1 MTNDIALL
9 DFDGYI
15 CKAYYATIS
24 KGSTDFDEM
33 LALLEELVESAKSK
47 VDEGAMIK
55 YYISGHTYKKDI
67 YPSYKVN
74 RKKDLLLGE
83 FREFIKLYYED
94 KLIVDNVEAD
104 DLITMDCEVYEKTG
118 FVPIVFSDDKD
129 LRYYCKRY
137 CKINL
142 SEEIVEQ
149 DEKEMVQHRIIQFL
163 TGDREDNVQG
173 VYGIGEKKAIIEL
186 NKLGG
191 ITIENVI
198 RVYKNKG
205 IDIDECLKNL
215 ILISPLHHKV
225 IEEGYYDYS
234 NISDAIIGHFKY
246 WNKKVKGIYYE
257 DEAI

>member
-1 MTNDIALL
+1 MHDLALL

-47 VDEGAMIK
+47 IDKYADMN

-67 YPSYKVN
+67 YPSYKAN
-74 RKKDLLLGE
+74 RKKDPLLGE
-83 FREFIKLYYED
+83 FREFIKLYYKD
-94 KLIVDNVEAD
+94 KIIKANVEAD
-104 DLITMDCEVYEKTG
+104 DLIVMDYEFYSKARNP
-118 FVPIVFSDDKD
+118 VVFSDDKD
-129 LRYYCKRY
+129 LRYYCKTY

-149 DEKEMVQHRIIQFL
+149 DEKEMEQHRIIQFL
-163 TGDREDNVQG
+163 TGDKEDNVQG
-173 VYGIGEKKAIIEL
+173 VYGIGEKKAVIEL
-186 NKLGG
+186 DKLGG

-205 IDIDECLKNL
+205 TSIDECLKNL
-215 ILISPLHHKV
+215 ILISPLYSEF
-225 IEEGYYDYS
+225 IENYYYDDEDTLY
-234 NISDAIIGHFKY
+234 NIMGLFKY
-246 WNKKVKGIYYE
+246 WSKKVKEIYYE
-257 DEAI
+257 NEAI

>member
-1 MTNDIALL
+1 MYDVALL

-15 CKAYYATIS
+15 CKTYYATIS

-47 VDEGAMIK
+47 VEKDALIK

-67 YPSYKVN
+67 YPSYKAN
-74 RKKDLLLGE
+74 RKKDPLLGE
-83 FREFIKLYYED
+83 FREFVELYYGD
-94 KLIVDNVEAD
+94 KLNKDNVEAD
-104 DLITMDCEVYEKTG
+104 DLIVLDYEAYDKGG
-118 FVPIVFSDDKD
+118 FSPVVFSDDKD

-149 DEKEMVQHRIIQFL
+149 DEKEMEQHRIIQFL
-163 TGDREDNVQG
+163 TGDKEDNVQG

-198 RVYKNKG
+198 RVYRNKG

-215 ILISPLHHKV
+215 ILISPLHNKV
-225 IEEGYYDYS
+225 IEEGYYNYYILS
-234 NISDAIIGHFKY
+234 NAIIGHFKY
-246 WNKKVKGIYYE
+246 WNKRVKEIYYE
-257 DEAI
+257 N

>member
-1 MTNDIALL
+1 MYNVALL

-47 VDEGAMIK
+47 LDEQDIVK

-67 YPSYKVN
+67 YPSYKAN
-74 RKKDLLLGE
+74 RKKDPLLGE
-83 FREFIKLYYED
+83 FREFVKLCYED
-94 KLIVDNVEAD
+94 KIIKDNVEAD
-104 DLITMDCEVYEKTG
+104 DLIVLDYEVYDKAG
-118 FVPIVFSDDKD
+118 FTPVVFSDDKD

-149 DEKEMVQHRIIQFL
+149 NEKEMEQHRIIQFL
-163 TGDREDNVQG
+163 TGDKEDNVQG
-173 VYGIGEKKAIIEL
+173 VYGIGEKKAVIEL

-205 IDIDECLKNL
+205 ISIDECLKNL
-215 ILISPLHHKV
+215 ILISPLHNKV
-225 IEEGYYDYS
+225 IEEGYYDY
-234 NISDAIIGHFKY
+234 NNLPDIIIGHFKY
-246 WNKKVKGIYYE
+246 WNKKVREIYNE
-257 DEAI
+257 TI

>member
-1 MTNDIALL
+1 MYDVALL

-33 LALLEELVESAKSK
+33 LALLEGLVESAKSK
-47 VDEGAMIK
+47 VEKDAMIK

-67 YPSYKVN
+67 YPSYKAN
-74 RKKDLLLGE
+74 RKKDPLLGE
-83 FREFIKLYYED
+83 FREFVKLYYGD
-94 KLIVDNVEAD
+94 KINKDNIEAD
-104 DLITMDCEVYEKTG
+104 DLIVLDYEVYDKTG
-118 FVPIVFSDDKD
+118 FTPVVFSDDKD

-149 DEKEMVQHRIIQFL
+149 DEKEMEQHRIIQFL
-163 TGDREDNVQG
+163 TGDKEDNVQG
-173 VYGIGEKKAIIEL
+173 IYGIGGKKAVIEL

-198 RVYKNKG
+198 RVYRNTG
-205 IDIDECLKNL
+205 ISIDGCLKNL
-215 ILISPLHHKV
+215 ILISPLYSKF
-225 IEEGYYDYS
+225 IENYCYDDEDTLD
-234 NISDAIIGHFKY
+234 NIVGLFKY
-246 WNKKVKGIYYE
+246 WSKKVKEIYYE
-257 DEAI
+257 TV

>member
-1 MTNDIALL
+1 MASDIALL

-47 VDEGAMIK
+47 VEEDAIIK

-67 YPSYKVN
+67 YPSYKAN
-74 RKKDLLLGE
+74 RKKDPLLGE
-83 FREFIKLYYED
+83 FREFIKLYYGD
-94 KLIVDNVEAD
+94 KLNKDNVEAD
-104 DLITMDCEVYEKTG
+104 DLIVMDYEVYDNYGHT
-118 FVPIVFSDDKD
+118 PIVFSDDKD

-142 SEEIVEQ
+142 SEEVVEQ
-149 DEKEMVQHRIIQFL
+149 DEKEMEQRRIIQFL

-173 VYGIGEKKAIIEL
+173 VYGIGEKKAVIEL

-198 RVYKNKG
+198 RVYKNTG
-205 IDIDECLKNL
+205 ISIDECLKNL
-215 ILISPLHHKV
+215 ILISPLYSKF
-225 IEEGYYDYS
+225 IEGYCYDDES
-234 NISDAIIGHFKY
+234 TLDNIMGLFKY
-246 WNKKVKGIYYE
+246 WSKKVKEIYNE
-257 DEAI
+257 TV

>member
-1 MTNDIALL
+1 MASDIALL

-24 KGSTDFDEM
+24 RGSTDFDEM

-47 VDEGAMIK
+47 IDEDADIN

-67 YPSYKVN
+67 YPSYKAN
-74 RKKDLLLGE
+74 RKKDPLLGE

-94 KLIVDNVEAD
+94 KIIKANVEAD
-104 DLITMDCEVYEKTG
+104 DLIVMDYEFYSKARNP
-118 FVPIVFSDDKD
+118 VVFSDDKD
-129 LRYYCKRY
+129 LRYYCQRY

-142 SEEIVEQ
+142 TEEIVEQ
-149 DEKEMVQHRIIQFL
+149 DEKEMEQRRIVQFL

-173 VYGIGEKKAIIEL
+173 VYGIGEKKAVIEL

-198 RVYKNKG
+198 RVYRNTG
-205 IDIDECLKNL
+205 ISIDECLKNL
-215 ILISPLHHKV
+215 ILISPLYSEF
-225 IEEGYYDYS
+225 IENYYYDDKDIL
-234 NISDAIIGHFKY
+234 NNIIGLFKY
-246 WNKKVKGIYYE
+246 WNKKVKEIYNE
-257 DEAI
+257 

>member
-1 MTNDIALL
+1 MYDVALL

-47 VDEGAMIK
+47 VEEDAIIK

-67 YPSYKVN
+67 YPSYKAN
-74 RKKDLLLGE
+74 RKKDPSLGE
-83 FREFIKLYYED
+83 FREFVKLYYGN
-94 KLIVDNVEAD
+94 KLSKDNVEAD
-104 DLITMDCEVYEKTG
+104 DLIVLDYEAYDKGG
-118 FVPIVFSDDKD
+118 FSPVVFSDDKD

-149 DEKEMVQHRIIQFL
+149 DEKEMEQYRIIQFL

-173 VYGIGEKKAIIEL
+173 VYGIGEKKALIEL

-191 ITIENVI
+191 VTIENVI

-215 ILISPLHHKV
+215 ILISPLHSKV
-225 IEEGYYDYS
+225 IEDYCYDDES
-234 NISDAIIGHFKY
+234 MLDNIIGLFKY
-246 WNKKVKGIYYE
+246 WNKKVKEIYYE
-257 DEAI
+257 AV

>member
-1 MTNDIALL
+1 MYDVALL

-33 LALLEELVESAKSK
+33 LALLGELVESVKSK
-47 VDEGAMIK
+47 VEEDAIIK

-67 YPSYKVN
+67 YPSYKAN
-74 RKKDLLLGE
+74 RKKDPLLGE
-83 FREFIKLYYED
+83 FREFIKLYYGDELN
-94 KLIVDNVEAD
+94 KDNVEAD
-104 DLITMDCEVYEKTG
+104 DLIVLDYEVYDKTG
-118 FVPIVFSDDKD
+118 FTPVVFSDDKD

-149 DEKEMVQHRIIQFL
+149 DEKDMEQHRIIQFL

-173 VYGIGEKKAIIEL
+173 IYGIGEKKAVIEL

-198 RVYKNKG
+198 RVYRNMG
-205 IDIDECLKNL
+205 ISIDGCLKNL
-215 ILISPLHHKV
+215 ILISPLRNKV
-225 IEEGYYDYS
+225 MEEGYYDYD
-234 NISDAIIGHFKY
+234 NLPAAIIGHFKY
-246 WNKKVKGIYYE
+246 WNKKVKEIYCE
-257 DEAI
+257 DGTV

>member
-1 MTNDIALL
+1 MANDIALL

-47 VDEGAMIK
+47 IDEDADIN

-67 YPSYKVN
+67 YPSYKAN

-83 FREFIKLYYED
+83 FREFIKLYYGD
-94 KLIVDNVEAD
+94 KIIKANVEAD
-104 DLITMDCEVYEKTG
+104 DLIVMDYEFYSKARNP
-118 FVPIVFSDDKD
+118 VVFSDDKD

-142 SEEIVEQ
+142 PEEIIEQ
-149 DEKEMVQHRIIQFL
+149 DEKEMEQHRIIQFL

-173 VYGIGEKKAIIEL
+173 VYGIGEKKAVLEL

-198 RVYKNKG
+198 RVYKDKE
-205 IDIDECLKNL
+205 ISIDECLKNL
-215 ILISPLHHKV
+215 ILISPLYSKF
-225 IEEGYYDYS
+225 IEGYYYDYES
-234 NISDAIIGHFKY
+234 TLDNIIGLFKY
-246 WNKKVKGIYYE
+246 WNKKVREIY
-257 DEAI
+257 DETV

>member
-1 MTNDIALL
+1 MTSDIALL

-47 VDEGAMIK
+47 IEENAMIK

-67 YPSYKVN
+67 YPSYKAN
-74 RKKDLLLGE
+74 RKKDPLLGE
-83 FREFIKLYYED
+83 FREFIKLYYGD
-94 KLIVDNVEAD
+94 KLNKDNVEAD
-104 DLITMDCEVYEKTG
+104 DLIVMDYEVYDKNGYTP
-118 FVPIVFSDDKD
+118 VVFSDDKD

-142 SEEIVEQ
+142 TEEIVEQ
-149 DEKEMVQHRIIQFL
+149 DEKDMEQHRIIQFL
-163 TGDREDNVQG
+163 TGDNEDNVQG
-173 VYGIGEKKAIIEL
+173 IYGIGEKKAVIGL

-198 RVYKNKG
+198 RFYKNTG
-205 IDIDECLKNL
+205 ISIDECLKNL
-215 ILISPLHHKV
+215 ILISPLHNKV
-225 IEEGYYDYS
+225 IEEDYYDCG
-234 NISDAIIGHFKY
+234 NLPDCIIGHFKY
-246 WNKKVKGIYYE
+246 WNKKVRGIYNE
-257 DEAI
+257 TV

>member
-1 MTNDIALL
+1 MYDVALL

-47 VDEGAMIK
+47 VEEDAIIK

-67 YPSYKVN
+67 YPSYKAN
-74 RKKDLLLGE
+74 RKKDPLLGE

-94 KLIVDNVEAD
+94 KIIKANVEAD
-104 DLITMDCEVYEKTG
+104 DLIVMDYEHYSKARNP
-118 FVPIVFSDDKD
+118 VVFSDDKD

-142 SEEIVEQ
+142 AEEIVEQ
-149 DEKEMVQHRIIQFL
+149 DEKEMEQHRIIQFL
-163 TGDREDNVQG
+163 TGDKEDNVQG
-173 VYGIGEKKAIIEL
+173 VYGIGEKKALIEL

-191 ITIENVI
+191 VTIENVI
-198 RVYKNKG
+198 RIYKNKG
-205 IDIDECLKNL
+205 ISTDECLKNL
-215 ILISPLHHKV
+215 ILISPMYSEF
-225 IEEGYYDYS
+225 IENYYYDDVDTIY
-234 NISDAIIGHFKY
+234 NIMGLFKY
-246 WNKKVKGIYYE
+246 WSKKVREIY
-257 DEAI
+257 DETV

>member
-1 MTNDIALL
+1 MHDIALL

-33 LALLEELVESAKSK
+33 LALLEELVESVKSK
-47 VDEGAMIK
+47 IEENADIN

-67 YPSYKVN
+67 YPSYKAN
-74 RKKDLLLGE
+74 RKKDSLLGE
-83 FREFIKLYYED
+83 FREFVKLYYED
-94 KLIVDNVEAD
+94 KIIKANVEAD
-104 DLITMDCEVYEKTG
+104 DLIVMDYEFYSKARNP
-118 FVPIVFSDDKD
+118 VVFSDDKD
-129 LRYYCKRY
+129 LRYYCKTY

-149 DEKEMVQHRIIQFL
+149 DEKEMEQHRIIQFL

-173 VYGIGEKKAIIEL
+173 VYGIGEKKALIEL

-205 IDIDECLKNL
+205 ISIDECLKNL
-215 ILISPLHHKV
+215 ILISPLYSKF
-225 IEEGYYDYS
+225 IEGYYYDDEDTLD
-234 NISDAIIGHFKY
+234 NIIGLFKY
-246 WNKKVKGIYYE
+246 WSKKVKEIYY
-257 DEAI
+257 DD

>member
-1 MTNDIALL
+1 MYDVALL

-47 VDEGAMIK
+47 VEKDAIAK

-67 YPSYKVN
+67 YPSYKAN
-74 RKKDLLLGE
+74 RKKDQLLGE
-83 FREFIKLYYED
+83 FREFVKLYYGNE
-94 KLIVDNVEAD
+94 LIKDDVEAD
-104 DLITMDCEVYEKTG
+104 DLIIADYEEYDRN
-118 FVPIVFSDDKD
+118 FNPVVFSDDKD

-149 DEKEMVQHRIIQFL
+149 DEKDMEQHRIIQFL
-163 TGDREDNVQG
+163 IGDKEDNIQG
-173 VYGIGEKKAIIEL
+173 VYGIGEKKALIEL

-191 ITIENVI
+191 VTIENVI

-205 IDIDECLKNL
+205 ISIDECLKNL
-215 ILISPLHHKV
+215 ILISPLYSKV
-225 IEEGYYDYS
+225 IENYCYDELF
-234 NISDAIIGHFKY
+234 NNIIGHFKY
-246 WNKKVKGIYYE
+246 WNKKVKDIYYE
-257 DEAI
+257 TV

>member
-1 MTNDIALL
+1 MVSDIALL

-47 VDEGAMIK
+47 IDKDADVN

-67 YPSYKVN
+67 YPSYKAN
-74 RKKDLLLGE
+74 RKKDPLLGE

-94 KLIVDNVEAD
+94 KIIKDNVEAD
-104 DLITMDCEVYEKTG
+104 DLIVMDYERYSKG
-118 FVPIVFSDDKD
+118 RNPVVFSDDKD

-149 DEKEMVQHRIIQFL
+149 DEKEMEQHRIIQFL
-163 TGDREDNVQG
+163 TGDKEDNVQG
-173 VYGIGEKKAIIEL
+173 IYGIGEKKAVIEL

-198 RVYKNKG
+198 RVYKNKE
-205 IDIDECLKNL
+205 ISIDECLKNL
-215 ILISPLHHKV
+215 ILVSPLYSKF
-225 IEEGYYDYS
+225 IENYYYDDEDVLD
-234 NISDAIIGHFKY
+234 NIVGLFKY
-246 WNKKVKGIYYE
+246 WNKKVKEIY
-257 DEAI
+257 DE

>member
-1 MTNDIALL
+1 MTSDVALL

-47 VDEGAMIK
+47 VEEDAIIK

-67 YPSYKVN
+67 YPSYKAN
-74 RKKDLLLGE
+74 RKKDPLLGE
-83 FREFIKLYYED
+83 FREFIKLYYGD
-94 KLIVDNVEAD
+94 KLIRDNIEAD
-104 DLITMDCEVYEKTG
+104 DLIILDYEAYVKDG
-118 FVPIVFSDDKD
+118 FTPVVFSDDKD
-129 LRYYCKRY
+129 LRCYCKRY

-142 SEEIVEQ
+142 TEEVVEQ
-149 DEKEMVQHRIIQFL
+149 DEKEMEQRRIIQFL

-173 VYGIGEKKAIIEL
+173 IYGIGEKKAVIEL

-191 ITIENVI
+191 ITVENVI
-198 RVYKNKG
+198 RVYKNTG
-205 IDIDECLKNL
+205 ISIDGCLKNL
-215 ILISPLHHKV
+215 ILISPLNHKV
-225 IEEGYYDYS
+225 IEEGYYDYG

-246 WNKKVKGIYYE
+246 WSKKVKEIYYE
-257 DEAI
+257 D

>member
-1 MTNDIALL
+1 MYDVALL

-24 KGSTDFDEM
+24 RGLTDFDEM
-33 LALLEELVESAKSK
+33 LALLEELVKSAKSK
-47 VDEGAMIK
+47 VDKYADIN

-67 YPSYKVN
+67 YPSYKAN

-94 KLIVDNVEAD
+94 KIIKDNVEAD
-104 DLITMDCEVYEKTG
+104 DLIIMDYEHYSKTHNP
-118 FVPIVFSDDKD
+118 VVFSDDKD
-129 LRYYCKRY
+129 LRYYCKTY

-142 SEEIVEQ
+142 SEEIIEQ
-149 DEKEMVQHRIIQFL
+149 DEKEMEQHRIIQFL
-163 TGDREDNVQG
+163 TGDKEDNVQG

-198 RVYKNKG
+198 RVYRNKG
-205 IDIDECLKNL
+205 VDIDECLKNL
-215 ILISPLHHKV
+215 ILISPLYSKF
-225 IEEGYYDYS
+225 IEGYYYDDES
-234 NISDAIIGHFKY
+234 TLDNIIGLLKY
-246 WNKKVKGIYYE
+246 WNKKVKDIYYE
-257 DEAI
+257 MG

>member
-1 MTNDIALL
+1 MYDVALL

-47 VDEGAMIK
+47 VEEDAIIK
-55 YYISGHTYKKDI
+55 YYISGYTYKKDI
-67 YPSYKVN
+67 YPSYKAN
-74 RKKDLLLGE
+74 RKKDPLLGE
-83 FREFIKLYYED
+83 FREFVKLYYED
-94 KLIVDNVEAD
+94 KIIKDNVEAD
-104 DLITMDCEVYEKTG
+104 DLIVMDYERYTK
-118 FVPIVFSDDKD
+118 VRNPVVFSDDKD
-129 LRYYCKRY
+129 LRYYCKTY
-137 CKINL
+137 CKINI

-149 DEKEMVQHRIIQFL
+149 DEKEMEQHRIIQFL

-198 RVYKNKG
+198 RVYRNKG
-205 IDIDECLKNL
+205 VDIDECLKNL
-215 ILISPLHHKV
+215 ILVSPLYSKF
-225 IEEGYYDYS
+225 IEGYYYDDES
-234 NISDAIIGHFKY
+234 TLDNVIGLFKY
-246 WNKKVKGIYYE
+246 WNKKVKEIYNE
-257 DEAI
+257 DETI

>member
-1 MTNDIALL
+1 MYDIALL

-24 KGSTDFDEM
+24 RGSTDFDEM
-33 LALLEELVESAKSK
+33 LALLEELVKSAKLK
-47 VDEGAMIK
+47 VDEYANVN

-67 YPSYKVN
+67 YPSYKAN
-74 RKKDLLLGE
+74 RKKDSLLGE
-83 FREFIKLYYED
+83 FREFVKLYYED
-94 KLIVDNVEAD
+94 KIIEDSVEAD
-104 DLITMDCEVYEKTG
+104 DLIVLDYEVYDKTG
-118 FVPIVFSDDKD
+118 FTPVVFSDDKD

-149 DEKEMVQHRIIQFL
+149 DKKEMEQHRIIQFL
-163 TGDREDNVQG
+163 TGDKEDNIQG

-205 IDIDECLKNL
+205 ISIDECLKNL
-215 ILISPLHHKV
+215 ILISPLHSKV
-225 IEEGYYDYS
+225 IEEDYYDYG
-234 NISDAIIGHFKY
+234 NLPDVIIGHFKY
-246 WNKKVKGIYYE
+246 WNKKVKEIYYNN
-257 DEAI
+257 

>member
-1 MTNDIALL
+1 MYDVALL

-47 VDEGAMIK
+47 VEKDAIIK

-67 YPSYKVN
+67 YPSYKAN
-74 RKKDLLLGE
+74 RKKDPLLGE
-83 FREFIKLYYED
+83 FREFVKLYYGNE
-94 KLIVDNVEAD
+94 LIKDDIEAD
-104 DLITMDCEVYEKTG
+104 DLIVADYEEYDRN
-118 FVPIVFSDDKD
+118 FNPVVFSDDKD

-142 SEEIVEQ
+142 SEEVVEQ
-149 DEKEMVQHRIIQFL
+149 DEKEMEQHRIIQLL

-173 VYGIGEKKAIIEL
+173 IYGIGEKKAVVEL

-198 RVYKNKG
+198 RVYRNTG
-205 IDIDECLKNL
+205 ISIDGCLKSL
-215 ILISPLHHKV
+215 ILISPLYSKV
-225 IEEGYYDYS
+225 VENYCYDELL
-234 NISDAIIGHFKY
+234 NNIIGHFKY
-246 WNKKVKGIYYE
+246 WNKKVKEIYNE
-257 DEAI
+257 TI

>member
-1 MTNDIALL
+1 MASDIALL

-47 VDEGAMIK
+47 IDKDADVN

-67 YPSYKVN
+67 YPSYKAN
-74 RKKDLLLGE
+74 RKKDPLLGE

-94 KLIVDNVEAD
+94 KIIKDNVEAD
-104 DLITMDCEVYEKTG
+104 DLIVMDYERYSKG
-118 FVPIVFSDDKD
+118 RNPVVFSDDKD

-149 DEKEMVQHRIIQFL
+149 DEKEMEQHRIIQFL
-163 TGDREDNVQG
+163 TGDKEDNVQG
-173 VYGIGEKKAIIEL
+173 IYGIGEKKAVIEL

-198 RVYKNKG
+198 RVYKNKK
-205 IDIDECLKNL
+205 ISIDECLKNL
-215 ILISPLHHKV
+215 ILVSPLYSKF
-225 IEEGYYDYS
+225 IENYYYDDEDVLD
-234 NISDAIIGHFKY
+234 NIVGLFKY
-246 WNKKVKGIYYE
+246 WNKKVKEIY
-257 DEAI
+257 DE

>member
-1 MTNDIALL
+1 MYDVALL

-24 KGSTDFDEM
+24 RGSTDFDEM

-47 VDEGAMIK
+47 VEKDAIIK
-55 YYISGHTYKKDI
+55 CYISGHTYKKDI
-67 YPSYKVN
+67 YPSYKAN
-74 RKKDLLLGE
+74 RKKDPLLGE
-83 FREFIKLYYED
+83 FREFVKLYYGN
-94 KLIVDNVEAD
+94 KLIKDDAEAD
-104 DLITMDCEVYEKTG
+104 DLIVADYEAYNKDRFTP
-118 FVPIVFSDDKD
+118 VVFSDDKD

-149 DEKEMVQHRIIQFL
+149 DEKEMEQHRIIQFL

-173 VYGIGEKKAIIEL
+173 VYGIGEKKALIEL

-191 ITIENVI
+191 VTIENVI

-205 IDIDECLKNL
+205 ISIDECIKNL
-215 ILISPLHHKV
+215 ILISPLYSKV
-225 IEEGYYDYS
+225 VENYCYDELL
-234 NISDAIIGHFKY
+234 NNIIGHFKY
-246 WNKKVKGIYYE
+246 WNKKVKEIYYE
-257 DEAI
+257 AI

>member
-1 MTNDIALL
+1 MTSDIALL

-47 VDEGAMIK
+47 VEEDAIIK

-67 YPSYKVN
+67 YPSYKAN

-83 FREFIKLYYED
+83 FREFIKLYYGD
-94 KLIVDNVEAD
+94 KLNKDNVEAD
-104 DLITMDCEVYEKTG
+104 DLIVMDYEVYDKCGHT
-118 FVPIVFSDDKD
+118 PIVFSDDKD

-142 SEEIVEQ
+142 SEEVVEQ
-149 DEKEMVQHRIIQFL
+149 DEKEMEQRRIIQFL

-173 VYGIGEKKAIIEL
+173 VYGIGEKKAVIEL

-198 RVYKNKG
+198 RVYKNTG
-205 IDIDECLKNL
+205 ISIDECLKNL
-215 ILISPLHHKV
+215 ILISPLYSKF
-225 IEEGYYDYS
+225 IEGYCYDDES
-234 NISDAIIGHFKY
+234 TLDNIMGLFKY
-246 WNKKVKGIYYE
+246 WSKKVKEIYNE
-257 DEAI
+257 TV

>member
-1 MTNDIALL
+1 MYDVALL

-24 KGSTDFDEM
+24 TGSTDFDEM

-47 VDEGAMIK
+47 VEKDAIIK

-67 YPSYKVN
+67 YPSYKAN
-74 RKKDLLLGE
+74 RKKDPLLGE
-83 FREFIKLYYED
+83 FREFVKLYYGD
-94 KLIVDNVEAD
+94 KLIKANVEAD
-104 DLITMDCEVYEKTG
+104 DLIVMDYEFYSKARNP
-118 FVPIVFSDDKD
+118 VVFSDDKD

-149 DEKEMVQHRIIQFL
+149 DEKEMEQHRIIQFL
-163 TGDREDNVQG
+163 TGDKEDNVQG
-173 VYGIGEKKAIIEL
+173 VYGIGEKKALIEL

-191 ITIENVI
+191 VTIENVI

-205 IDIDECLKNL
+205 ISIDECLKNL
-215 ILISPLHHKV
+215 ILISPMYSEF
-225 IEEGYYDYS
+225 IENYYYDDVDTIY
-234 NISDAIIGHFKY
+234 NIMGLFKY
-246 WNKKVKGIYYE
+246 WSKKIREIY
-257 DEAI
+257 DETV

>member
-1 MTNDIALL
+1 MYNVALL

-47 VDEGAMIK
+47 LDEQDIIK

-67 YPSYKVN
+67 YPSYKAN

-83 FREFIKLYYED
+83 FREFVKLYYED
-94 KLIVDNVEAD
+94 KIIKDNVEAD
-104 DLITMDCEVYEKTG
+104 DLIVLGYEIYDKVG
-118 FVPIVFSDDKD
+118 FTPVVFSDDKD

-149 DEKEMVQHRIIQFL
+149 DEKEMEQHRIIQFL

-173 VYGIGEKKAIIEL
+173 VYGIGEKKALIEL

-191 ITIENVI
+191 VTIENVI

-215 ILISPLHHKV
+215 ILISPLYSKF
-225 IEEGYYDYS
+225 IENYYYDDES
-234 NISDAIIGHFKY
+234 TLDNIIGLFKY
-246 WNKKVKGIYYE
+246 WNKKVKEIYNE
-257 DEAI
+257 TV